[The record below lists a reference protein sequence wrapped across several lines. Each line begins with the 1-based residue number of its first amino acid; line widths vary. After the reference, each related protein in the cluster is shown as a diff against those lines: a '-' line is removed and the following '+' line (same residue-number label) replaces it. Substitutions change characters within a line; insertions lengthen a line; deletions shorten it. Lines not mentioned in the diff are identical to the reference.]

1 MDLYGGLASWWYQRC
16 TFKRFSVDTSWILD
30 LQDSANDCF
39 LSKMILLLWRWWRR
53 WRRRWWQWWWCLQT
67 RLLNMVLP
75 SPVFKLLNKGES
87 FLHKQQGLPFV
98 LYISGSLGI
107 FISGSLGIFF
117 PTLKI
122 TIIFLNEKLR
132 SQVFNY
138 IRFILM
144 AIESLINL
152 CSILFKLDF

>member
-1 MDLYGGLASWWYQRC
+1 MGLASWWYQRC

-39 LSKMILLLWRWWRR
+39 LSKMILLLWRSWQR
-53 WRRRWWQWWWCLQT
+53 WRRWWQWWWWFRQT
-67 RLLNMVLP
+67 RLLNMVWP

-98 LYISGSLGI
+98 LYISGALGI

-144 AIESLINL
+144 AIESLMNL